1 MKMKKTFS
9 LKLMLLGL
17 LASVSTGALA
27 QYTAV
32 DGVVYGFKDATK
44 KNEAV
49 VVGVLKGEKLLAP
62 MVTTTKAVKSIQ
74 IADQVTIPVY
84 NSNGTQTDYNVP
96 VVDFAENWMH
106 ANGGVPVSE
115 GYQFKCN
122 AITGTAGANTMPT
135 RPEGTDD
142 GSDWDVA
149 NGGQG
154 ATAPQKQLIYKTQEV
169 AIVAGLDA
177 DKNPNPL
184 ELIIRASKMTE
195 ISKSDIVV
203 DETGNILPIAAFII
217 GADCGIKDIP
227 AEMFAV
233 CTEMKVT
240 SMGYTYYGGA
250 ANLDGARAKLA
261 AEKKALENLLKGT
274 YVVYNGKYQGKQVYK
289 LTKNGATGAEI
300 TGDRYVFLNGEKAFN
315 GAEKDAYDVAYQE
328 IVEVKADGTLNP
340 FTTFA
345 GRPRVDNKG
354 NETGTLVYCPAAGTI
369 TEFATKVADDFC
381 MGPEGAIA
389 GLNNELTEAQAEKAA
404 ADKAVA
410 DAEHELQIARLKES
424 DPDLFATDDVAKKAA
439 AERLEAAIAAFENN
453 EEHPSYWPAIQQKVS
468 QQTGTPVE
476 DVTAWY
482 VFYALATGQA
492 EPSSWTYWRPL
503 VNEGIAAYKEFY
515 GKDIQTVGI
524 PVKAD
529 AYAFTSYGVAGDIF
543 HAGDATVTPSAEG
556 ISFTQY
562 ATGLVQDLNEQDG
575 DYAKVKV
582 LKNDIEDWTDKEFY
596 VKATAGTLNPN
607 MYYVLYEKDN
617 EGNFVPV
624 GEKAN
629 GARRMAPDAEGKKV
643 TGTFS
648 IGSTGLSI
656 SDVTA
661 TETGTG
667 TACESSGNA
676 LTFYTLD
683 ENTSLGDFSG
693 KTIGVDTNGAV
704 YIKPEGSTCWVEY
717 DNVADDEYGTYQG
730 ITEVPTPS
738 EGGDTGETTEGA
750 TYASIVVVKIGQK
763 TEVTIQTTTPD
774 ATAISAADPVNDIA
788 KAKKAVKSV
797 AEAEAD
803 LAKAQ
808 GEQTAAQ
815 EKIDGLTNEEGTGSI
830 DVAEAEL
837 ERLNGIRDPQD
848 LQTKNPDK
856 VEYVLDEEKPN
867 KTLELVAFNNK
878 KIETIG
884 HHAFYNCVN
893 AEFTGTFPAT
903 IDQIEEKAFANTQF
917 KNLDLNNTNT
927 IDRNEDEKIN
937 DADRLGDENI
947 ANDAFLNTPL
957 ETMLLA
963 NTNLSSSWIQTVA
976 RNIKFEEKEY
986 TDECGDEY
994 TRMVNETLT
1003 TVELPEATAE
1013 LDGIETLACN
1023 KVLEGTF
1030 ENCIALTAIAFPAQ
1044 IDAIENNAFCGDDAL
1059 ATITFAPENS
1069 ELVWIGEGA
1078 FYHAAATTIDL
1089 SAQTKLGS
1097 AYSWGENGGAF
1108 AFADMKNLESVNFTN
1123 TKIKSLPATIFNGD
1137 AKLATVTFYDAADP
1151 KSGSFIETLPAG
1163 IFKTNAIAV
1172 LDIAKTKITVLENLF
1187 QAGNGSQK
1195 AKDCNGNQIIL
1206 DPFNETLTAVKLPA
1220 WLKEI
1225 KTNALAHMHNKDFKT
1240 VEIPGSVEELG
1251 EGVFGDDKYLETVSF
1266 FNYEN
1271 DPAKK
1276 DFLDGSMLE
1285 ELPAKTFAQCP
1296 NLKKVYFVTYETLEN
1311 DCFGDNCFFSAG
1323 TSNTAD
1329 DPRVEV
1335 YVNHDSFD
1343 ALKSTTVYSSTY
1355 SKLMAFETT
1364 LKGTEIGDEYY
1375 KPWTSKYGTWI
1386 EAVDEGENAV
1396 GVYTAYQDGHKIILY
1411 PAKKSSFEGKSYYK
1425 IAAYD
1430 DDAAMAAIGMPAYQP
1445 TEDLTN
1451 TPTMPSWN
1459 GFFYNS
1465 IDERTEGLE
1474 VFTPFPAIG
1483 YTYDYPDGV
1492 IDDADLIPWQIGQT
1506 LEERVSFGNM
1516 GAWMGAFKPTTDIL
1530 AKTWMALGTAIIVY
1544 SNPDGVPYI
1553 QKTNPDQ
1560 KYQSTLDLANQLS
1573 VTHKDEPKD
1582 DDNNWYY
1589 LAKSNGKPKFKH
1601 HDSDDNI
1608 EFIPKGSVAFLQT
1621 TAQGQGAREFDI
1633 EIVSES
1639 EATAIGGV
1647 MDYIS
1652 AKNSDAIYN
1661 LQGVRVTAPV
1671 KGQMYIQGG
1680 KKFIQK

>member
-1 MKMKKTFS
+1 MSSTTESGTGSQTIVTFAWIDAKSIKNLTLTFDASQIKEIDNNLVLDIQS
-9 LKLMLLGL
+9 LQVENFVIGENSGITVIPEQLF
-17 LASVSTGALA
+17 ASSTAGDPIITWH
-27 QYTAV
+27 Y
-32 DGVVYGFKDATK
+32 YGSD
-44 KNEAV
+44 E
-49 VVGVLKGEKLLAP
+49 
-62 MVTTTKAVKSIQ
+62 TTT
-74 IADQVTIPVY
+74 
-84 NSNGTQTDYNVP
+84 
-96 VVDFAENWMH
+96 
-106 ANGGVPVSE
+106 
-115 GYQFKCN
+115 
-122 AITGTAGANTMPT
+122 
-135 RPEGTDD
+135 
-142 GSDWDVA
+142 GS
-149 NGGQG
+149 
-154 ATAPQKQLIYKTQEV
+154 
-169 AIVAGLDA
+169 
-177 DKNPNPL
+177 
-184 ELIIRASKMTE
+184 
-195 ISKSDIVV
+195 
-203 DETGNILPIAAFII
+203 
-217 GADCGIKDIP
+217 
-227 AEMFAV
+227 
-233 CTEMKVT
+233 
-240 SMGYTYYGGA
+240 
-250 ANLDGARAKLA
+250 
-261 AEKKALENLLKGT
+261 
-274 YVVYNGKYQGKQVYK
+274 
-289 LTKNGATGAEI
+289 
-300 TGDRYVFLNGEKAFN
+300 
-315 GAEKDAYDVAYQE
+315 EKD
-328 IVEVKADGTLNP
+328 
-340 FTTFA
+340 
-345 GRPRVDNKG
+345 
-354 NETGTLVYCPAAGTI
+354 
-369 TEFATKVADDFC
+369 
-381 MGPEGAIA
+381 
-389 GLNNELTEAQAEKAA
+389 AEKAA
-404 ADKAVA
+404 AAQEALETAKGNKQTEIENLTEALTNAQNDKAEA
-410 DAEHELQIARLKES
+410 DAAVEAAEDALQIAVMIEQHPELMNTPE
-424 DPDLFATDDVAKKAA
+424 LTKKQQ
-439 AERLEAAIAAFENN
+439 AERLEAAIAAFKDFKTSGGKGYDDLLV
-453 EEHPSYWPAIQQKVS
+453 PKVQEYTNVVNVS
-468 QQTGTPVE
+468 TWFVAYT
-476 DVTAWY
+476 
-482 VFYALATGQA
+482 LATEGVGIVGMSNATNIASLQA
-492 EPSSWTYWRPL
+492 L
-503 VNEGIAAYKEFY
+503 VDEVKEAYAEFY
-515 GKDIQTVGI
+515 GQELTPQTLQEI
-524 PVKAD
+524 KAFE
-529 AYAFTSYGVAGDIF
+529 FTSYDVPAPSNDNFDPTNPGYIGN
-543 HAGDATVTPSAEG
+543 ATYTSWA
-556 ISFTQY
+556 S
-562 ATGLVQDLNEQDG
+562 GLV
-575 DYAKVKV
+575 K
-582 LKNDIEDWTDKEFY
+582 
-596 VKATAGTLNPN
+596 
-607 MYYVLYEKDN
+607 
-617 EGNFVPV
+617 V
-624 GEKAN
+624 GEEK
-629 GARRMAPDAEGKKV
+629 
-643 TGTFS
+643 TF
-648 IGSTGLSI
+648 GEK
-656 SDVTA
+656 TA
-661 TETGTG
+661 TEVTVLTNEGADGETVPGFVDQKFFILATVGTEDVPG
-667 TACESSGNA
+667 YSKDNYYFLFTEDENGGLVPVTSGDAAASSYIAVKIGEKKDLSLNDNTEAEILIDAADPADDIAEAKAGVQSVADATKDLTDAKNAQAAAEQAVTNAQNA
-676 LTFYTLD
+676 LTTAQGELTALNNTDAVTSESEPTLIVD
-683 ENTSLGDFSG
+683 LEAEN
-693 KTIGVDTNGAV
+693 
-704 YIKPEGSTCWVEY
+704 
-717 DNVADDEYGTYQG
+717 
-730 ITEVPTPS
+730 
-738 EGGDTGETTEGA
+738 ETL
-750 TYASIVVVKIGQK
+750 
-763 TEVTIQTTTPD
+763 
-774 ATAISAADPVNDIA
+774 
-788 KAKKAVKSV
+788 KSV
-797 AEAEAD
+797 AFEN
-803 LAKAQ
+803 
-808 GEQTAAQ
+808 
-815 EKIDGLTNEEGTGSI
+815 EKIE
-830 DVAEAEL
+830 
-837 ERLNGIRDPQD
+837 
-848 LQTKNPDK
+848 
-856 VEYVLDEEKPN
+856 
-867 KTLELVAFNNK
+867 
-878 KIETIG
+878 KIEAY
-884 HHAFYNCVN
+884 AFYNCVE

-903 IDQIEEKAFANTQF
+903 LQTIEEKAFANTQF
-917 KNLDLNNTNT
+917 KNLNLNNTNT
-927 IDRNEDEKIN
+927 IDRNKDEKIN
-937 DADRLGDENI
+937 DADRLGDSNI
-947 ANDAFLNTPL
+947 AKDAFLNTPL

-994 TRMVNETLT
+994 TRSVNETLT

-1069 ELVWIGEGA
+1069 ELVWIGNGA

-1137 AKLATVTFYDAADP
+1137 AKLTTVTFYDAADP

-1225 KTNALAHMHNKDFKT
+1225 ETNALAHMHNKDFKT

-1311 DCFGDNCFFSAG
+1311 YCFGDNCFFSAG

-1364 LKGTEIGDEYY
+1364 LKGTKIGDEYY

-1483 YTYDYPDGV
+1483 YTYDNPDGV
-1492 IDDADLIPWQIGQT
+1492 LIDDDLIPWQIGQT

-1516 GAWMGAFKPTTDIL
+1516 GAWMGTFKPTTDIL